1 MTKYQLINLLEKVD
15 KLDVFL
21 KEGIINQGL
30 MVRYLRYK
38 GLLKR
43 MEEHPNEKRS
53 LIILD
58 YSIEM
63 DVSRQTIYDDIR
75 SMMKEIW

>member
-38 GLLKR
+38 GFLKR